1 MEKEKEY
8 VVTEKQLDDL
18 GLFARDFNEY
28 RHELFDVG
36 MWAGDWGDIERGF
49 SLGGTYREL
58 ERSCDKMSSMLDE
71 IESGY
76 NQISMS
82 TSTYTITQK
91 ELEELTYFAVEFKVI
106 AEDIDNIPIDEGNSM
121 RIGYELGYIHSNLLH
136 NFTSLLIL
144 INNIKKNIR
153 GKDNSSHENVE
164 VPNESKEV
172 DEIMNRFLNGWMSH
186 IKSK

>member
-1 MEKEKEY
+1 MEMEKEY

-28 RHELFDVG
+28 QHELFNVG
-36 MWAGDWGDIERGF
+36 MWACDIERGF
-49 SLGGTYREL
+49 SLGGTYCEL
-58 ERSCDKMSSMLDE
+58 ERSYDKMGSLLDE
-71 IESGY
+71 IESGR
-76 NQISMS
+76 NPISMS

-106 AEDIDNIPIDEGNSM
+106 AEDINHIPIDEGNSM

-164 VPNESKEV
+164 YPNESKEV
-172 DEIMNRFLNGWMSH
+172 DEIMNRFLSGWMSH